1 MKNLS
6 SLISESVLSDNE
18 IWWRCGVNQLN
29 AMPRVQVRKIV
40 SKYNI
45 SKTNPREGVIKYM
58 TDAHPPLP
66 KDSEEFIKRSEWDLD
81 GVIGETEGQLMHKD
95 YSRMMNHIFSTHKRK
110 HDLLTVFQCSS
121 SKPYYSNNLYRY
133 NWYNVYDD
141 FTDFACISNPGT
153 VPIEYSKYYPY
164 RYDEWSVVEEKKINK
179 VVDISHKYDIVNNT
193 KKELQD
199 KLNTSVFLFNRIFF
213 ENGYMIDDKINYKH

>member
-121 SKPYYSNNLYRY
+121 SKPYYNNNLYRY
-133 NWYNVYDD
+133 NWY
-141 FTDFACISNPGT
+141 IS
-153 VPIEYSKYYPY
+153 
-164 RYDEWSVVEEKKINK
+164 
-179 VVDISHKYDIVNNT
+179 
-193 KKELQD
+193 
-199 KLNTSVFLFNRIFF
+199 
-213 ENGYMIDDKINYKH
+213 